1 MTLSKILT
9 KLIDKA
15 IIPAVLLIASR
26 IISIILVCK
35 YLGIDF
41 KITNRGII
49 IQDFYSYLKVN
60 SYSVLFMT
68 AMLVIGLLY
77 VLIKSIFFHDSHIKP
92 TTTAKLFS
100 IKAESL
106 IQNSYE
112 IYTQG
117 AVWLT
122 YSYMLLA
129 VSGIMAMSNLIY
141 KWVFY
146 IITGVTLL
154 ATLLLV
160 FDVEEEIDIKKEKDV
175 EYDKDNSL
183 VELPGEPE

>member
-1 MTLSKILT
+1 
-9 KLIDKA
+9 
-15 IIPAVLLIASR
+15 
-26 IISIILVCK
+26 
-35 YLGIDF
+35 
-41 KITNRGII
+41 
-49 IQDFYSYLKVN
+49 
-60 SYSVLFMT
+60 
-68 AMLVIGLLY
+68 
-77 VLIKSIFFHDSHIKP
+77 
-92 TTTAKLFS
+92 
-100 IKAESL
+100 
-106 IQNSYE
+106 
-112 IYTQG
+112 
-117 AVWLT
+117 
-122 YSYMLLA
+122 MLLV

>member
-1 MTLSKILT
+1 MTLSKILAR
-9 KLIDKA
+9 LIDKA

-26 IISIILVCK
+26 LISVVIVSK
-35 YLGIDF
+35 YLGITF
-41 KITNRGII
+41 KITDHGFIVPN
-49 IQDFYSYLKVN
+49 SYDYTKVN

-68 AMLVIGLLY
+68 AMLVIGLFY
-77 VLIKSIFFHDSHIKP
+77 VLIKSMFFHDSHIKP
-92 TTTAKLFS
+92 TITAKLFS

-117 AVWLT
+117 AVWVS
-122 YSYMLLA
+122 YSYMLLL
-129 VSGIMAMSNLIY
+129 VSGIMAMSNLMY

-154 ATLLLV
+154 TTLLFI
-160 FDVEEEIDIKKEKDV
+160 FDVEEEIKIKKDKDV
-175 EYDKDNSL
+175 EYDTDKSL
-183 VELPGEPE
+183 IELPGDL